1 MRVLLDGQPI
11 SAADAGSDVHDGA
24 VRITAQRL
32 YNLVDLPRV
41 EGHVLTLVPQAGV
54 TGYAFTFG

>member
-11 SAADAGSDVHDGA
+11 SGAAAGADVHNGV
-24 VRITAQRL
+24 VRIAAQRL

-41 EGHVLTLVPQAGV
+41 EDHVLTLVPQAGV
-54 TGYAFTFG
+54 MGYAFTFG